1 MILYVKSNT
10 HVFLFFQAAAPAAKE
25 EPTPAAP
32 AADGAAISAATVK
45 ELRQMSGAGMMDC
58 KKALMENNGDVQKAQ
73 EWLRVKGMASAD
85 KKQGRIAAEGG
96 VFSYIH
102 AGSKIG
108 VLVEVNC
115 ETDFVARG
123 DKFKDLAKDIAMQ
136 IAACPEVEY
145 ISASDC
151 DPTMIAREREIEMKK
166 EDLQS
171 KPENI
176 REKIVQ
182 GRIDKMVNEKALL
195 PKDYI
200 KDTSKTVEELIKEAT
215 AELGEKISIRRF
227 ERFNLGEGIEKKE
240 SNFAAEIAEAT
251 SVKAEAPK
259 SAEPKKEEPKDDAPV
274 EMVAVSA
281 AAVMELRQ
289 MSGAG
294 MMDCKKALGLNGGDV
309 QKAQEWLRVKGM
321 ASADKKQGRI
331 AAEGGVFSYIHAG
344 SKIGVLVEVN
354 CETDFVARGDKFKD
368 LAKDIAMQIA
378 ACPEV
383 EYISASDCDP
393 TMIAREREI
402 EMKKEDL
409 QSKPENIREKIVQG
423 RIDKMVN
430 EKALLPKDYI
440 KDTSKTVEELIKEA
454 TAELGE
460 KISIRRFERF
470 NLGEGIEKKESNFAA
485 EIAAA
490 TGQA

>member
-1 MILYVKSNT
+1 
-10 HVFLFFQAAAPAAKE
+10 
-25 EPTPAAP
+25 
-32 AADGAAISAATVK
+32 
-45 ELRQMSGAGMMDC
+45 
-58 KKALMENNGDVQKAQ
+58 MENNGDVQKAQ

-85 KKQGRIAAEGG
+85 KKQGRIAAEG
-96 VFSYIH
+96 VVIDYIH
-102 AGSKIG
+102 AGSRIG
-108 VLVEVNC
+108 VLCEVNC

-123 DKFKDLAKDIAMQ
+123 DKFKELAKDVAMQ

-240 SNFAAEIAEAT
+240 A
-251 SVKAEAPK
+251 
-259 SAEPKKEEPKDDAPV
+259 
-274 EMVAVSA
+274 
-281 AAVMELRQ
+281 
-289 MSGAG
+289 
-294 MMDCKKALGLNGGDV
+294 
-309 QKAQEWLRVKGM
+309 
-321 ASADKKQGRI
+321 
-331 AAEGGVFSYIHAG
+331 
-344 SKIGVLVEVN
+344 
-354 CETDFVARGDKFKD
+354 
-368 LAKDIAMQIA
+368 
-378 ACPEV
+378 
-383 EYISASDCDP
+383 
-393 TMIAREREI
+393 
-402 EMKKEDL
+402 
-409 QSKPENIREKIVQG
+409 
-423 RIDKMVN
+423 
-430 EKALLPKDYI
+430 
-440 KDTSKTVEELIKEA
+440 
-454 TAELGE
+454 
-460 KISIRRFERF
+460 
-470 NLGEGIEKKESNFAA
+470 NFAA

>member
-85 KKQGRIAAEGG
+85 KKQGRIAAEG
-96 VFSYIH
+96 VVIDYIH
-102 AGSKIG
+102 AGSRIG
-108 VLVEVNC
+108 VLC
-115 ETDFVARG
+115 
-123 DKFKDLAKDIAMQ
+123 
-136 IAACPEVEY
+136 
-145 ISASDC
+145 
-151 DPTMIAREREIEMKK
+151 
-166 EDLQS
+166 
-171 KPENI
+171 
-176 REKIVQ
+176 
-182 GRIDKMVNEKALL
+182 
-195 PKDYI
+195 
-200 KDTSKTVEELIKEAT
+200 
-215 AELGEKISIRRF
+215 
-227 ERFNLGEGIEKKE
+227 
-240 SNFAAEIAEAT
+240 
-251 SVKAEAPK
+251 
-259 SAEPKKEEPKDDAPV
+259 
-274 EMVAVSA
+274 
-281 AAVMELRQ
+281 
-289 MSGAG
+289 
-294 MMDCKKALGLNGGDV
+294 
-309 QKAQEWLRVKGM
+309 
-321 ASADKKQGRI
+321 
-331 AAEGGVFSYIHAG
+331 
-344 SKIGVLVEVN
+344 EVN

>member
-1 MILYVKSNT
+1 
-10 HVFLFFQAAAPAAKE
+10 
-25 EPTPAAP
+25 
-32 AADGAAISAATVK
+32 
-45 ELRQMSGAGMMDC
+45 
-58 KKALMENNGDVQKAQ
+58 
-73 EWLRVKGMASAD
+73 
-85 KKQGRIAAEGG
+85 
-96 VFSYIH
+96 
-102 AGSKIG
+102 
-108 VLVEVNC
+108 
-115 ETDFVARG
+115 
-123 DKFKDLAKDIAMQ
+123 MQ

-259 SAEPKKEEPKDDAPV
+259 PAEPKKEEPKDDAPV

-281 AAVMELRQ
+281 SAVKELRQ

-354 CETDFVARGDKFKD
+354 CETDFVARGDKFKE
-368 LAKDIAMQIA
+368 LVVDIAMQVA
-378 ACPEV
+378 ACPDV
-383 EYISASDCDP
+383 EYVSPEDADP
-393 TMIAREREI
+393 VMIAAEKEVQ
-402 EMKKEDL
+402 MKMEDL

-423 RIDKMVN
+423 RLDKMVN
-430 EKALLPKDYI
+430 EKALLKQDYI
-440 KDTSKTVEELIKEA
+440 KDTSKSVEELIKEA
-454 TAELGE
+454 TAEIGE
-460 KISIRRFERF
+460 KISIRRFVKY
-470 NLGEGIEKKESNFAA
+470 NLGEGLEKRNEDFAA
-485 EIAAA
+485 EVTAQM
-490 TGQA
+490 GK